1 MQVKVLGSNMEIGDA
16 LTIYVQDHLDK
27 MVTKFFE
34 KAISAEAHFKKDGHF
49 VKVILIVNEGIKRG
63 LFVKSD
69 GEAGDAYG
77 AFNEASKK
85 AENQLRRYHD
95 KIKNYR
101 AKNHGIKDMEI
112 DYKKLDAKKYV
123 IPPMPFDILSEME
136 NDVISSNSNHNYNVI
151 AEKTTEVE
159 TLSLDEAIMKMD
171 LANLPTLVFINKDS
185 GRMNVVYH
193 RRDGLISHIDPQI

>member
-1 MQVKVLGSNMEIGDA
+1 MQVKVLGSNMEIGEA
-16 LTIYVQDHLDK
+16 LTSYVQDHIDK
-27 MVTKFFE
+27 MVTKFFG
-34 KAISAEAHFKKDGHF
+34 KALGAEAHFKKDGHF
-49 VKVILIVNEGIKRG
+49 VKVILIVNEGVKRG
-63 LFVKSD
+63 IFVKSD

-101 AKNHGIKDMEI
+101 NNSIKEMEV

-136 NDVISSNSNHNYNVI
+136 SEVANTNSNHSYNVI
-151 AEKTTEVE
+151 AEKSTEVE
-159 TLSLDEAIMKMD
+159 TLTLDEAIMKMD
-171 LANLPTLVFINKDS
+171 LANLPTLVFINKEN